1 VAVVGVLASGI
12 RATVDRLTG
21 SAGEP
26 SANGHLRQQA
36 PMYTVASERGAQ
48 SPGPLAAALA
58 RWRDDIR
65 AAKLRDPAAGS
76 ALEITLTSPGLHA
89 VWAYR
94 LAHRIWLRPGGR
106 LPARVVMHLVR
117 MVTGVEIHPG
127 ATIGDRLFIDHGM
140 GVVIGETA
148 EIGHDVLLFH
158 GVTLGGRSSRGGKR
172 HPTLGDRV
180 MVGAGARILGPV
192 LIGHDS
198 SIGANAVVVRDVPPE
213 SVATGV
219 PARVRGHHS
228 AATPYVDDP
237 AMYI

>member
-1 VAVVGVLASGI
+1 VGVLASGI

-21 SAGEP
+21 VVGDPSVHLPDSRSAPAPAQPQQQEP
-26 SANGHLRQQA
+26 AGLL
-36 PMYTVASERGAQ
+36 GAAWQ
-48 SPGPLAAALA
+48 
-58 RWRDDIR
+58 RWRDDIG

-89 VWAYR
+89 VWAFR

-106 LPARVVMHLVR
+106 LPARLVMHVVR
-117 MVTGVEIHPG
+117 MLTGIEIHPG

-148 EIGHDVLLFH
+148 TIGDDVLLFH
-158 GVTLGGRSSRGGKR
+158 GVTLGGRSSRAGKR

-198 SIGANAVVVRDVPPE
+198 AIGANAVVVRDVPPG

-219 PARVRGHHS
+219 PARVRGHHA
-228 AATPYVDDP
+228 AATPDVDDP
-237 AMYI
+237 AIYI

>member
-1 VAVVGVLASGI
+1 VGVLASGI

-21 SAGEP
+21 GLGEP
-26 SANGHLRQQA
+26 SANGHMPRPA
-36 PMYTVASERGAQ
+36 PKAALAPEHDPKKSGL
-48 SPGPLAAALA
+48 LAAALA

>member
-21 SAGEP
+21 VVGDPAVDAPDSRSAPAPAPPHQREP
-26 SANGHLRQQA
+26 TGLL
-36 PMYTVASERGAQ
+36 GAAWQ
-48 SPGPLAAALA
+48 
-58 RWRDDIR
+58 RWRDDVG

-89 VWAYR
+89 VWAFR

-106 LPARVVMHLVR
+106 LPARLVMHVVR
-117 MVTGVEIHPG
+117 MLTGIEIHPG

-148 EIGHDVLLFH
+148 IIGDDVLLFH
-158 GVTLGGRSSRGGKR
+158 GVTLGGRSSRAGKR

-198 SIGANAVVVRDVPPE
+198 AIGANAVVVRDVPPG

-219 PARVRGHHS
+219 PARVRGHHA
-228 AATPYVDDP
+228 AATPDVDDP
-237 AMYI
+237 AIYI